1 MNQEKVG
8 NFIRKLRKE
17 KDLTQEQLAEKLGVT
32 DKSVSRWENG
42 KTMPDY
48 GILKELCDTLGI
60 TINEL
65 VTGERIAEN
74 KYQKVAEE
82 NLIELR
88 KQIDKKRKVFI
99 KIEIICGIIV
109 IAMFIGNMVLN
120 YIYGDNWD
128 REQYSNIALT
138 FVIITNI
145 SWFVSEIFN
154 FSKGGAK

>member
-17 KDLTQEQLAEKLGVT
+17 KDLTQEQLEEKIPLRQDVA
-32 DKSVSRWENG
+32 
-42 KTMPDY
+42 
-48 GILKELCDTLGI
+48 ELCDTLGI

>member
-1 MNQEKVG
+1 MNQEKIG
-8 NFIRKLRKE
+8 NFIRELRKA
-17 KDLTQEQLAEKLGVT
+17 KNMTQEQLAEKMGVT

-48 GILKELCDTLGI
+48 SILKDLCDTLGI

-65 VTGERIAEN
+65 FVGERITEG
-74 KYQKVAEE
+74 KYQKVAEQ

-88 KQIDKKRKVFI
+88 KQIDKKRSIFI
-99 KIEIICGIIV
+99 KLEFICGIIV

-128 REQYSNIALT
+128 REQYSNIAITL
-138 FVIITNI
+138 VIITNI
-145 SWFVSEIFN
+145 SWFVSEMFN
-154 FSKGGAK
+154 FSKKK

>member
-1 MNQEKVG
+1 MNQEKIG

-42 KTMPDY
+42 KTMPDF
-48 GILKELCDTLGI
+48 

-145 SWFVSEIFN
+145 SWFVSETFN
-154 FSKGGAK
+154 FSKGEAK

>member
-1 MNQEKVG
+1 
-8 NFIRKLRKE
+8 
-17 KDLTQEQLAEKLGVT
+17 
-32 DKSVSRWENG
+32 
-42 KTMPDY
+42 MPDY
-48 GILKELCDTLGI
+48 GVLKELCDILGI

-65 VTGERIAEN
+65 VTGEKIKEN

-120 YIYGDNWD
+120 YIYGDDWD

-145 SWFVSEIFN
+145 SWFVSETFN